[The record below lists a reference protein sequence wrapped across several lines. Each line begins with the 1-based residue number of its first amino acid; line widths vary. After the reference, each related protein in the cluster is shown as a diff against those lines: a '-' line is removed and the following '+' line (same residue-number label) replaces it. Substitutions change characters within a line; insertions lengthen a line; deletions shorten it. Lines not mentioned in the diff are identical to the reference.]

1 MSIAPSSTH
10 STHRFAMSK
19 LFFEPAEFADRQSR
33 VRAAMQRKSLDALI
47 VISPININYL
57 VGAAAK
63 AYQVF
68 QCLIFTLEEK
78 PLTLMLRLGDV
89 AEMLDLSLAED
100 VRGWGGRRYEDPI
113 EVFRRI
119 MAEKGL
125 LKARIGIEMP
135 AYYLSVHNYLK
146 LKDVLADATVSDE
159 TMLVERLK
167 YVKSPAEIEYIRE
180 AARIA
185 DVGIQSIRSILK
197 AGLTEREVAAEAHRA
212 MMAAGGDSPASP
224 MNFVSG
230 ERTCYAHGL
239 PTDRVLQ
246 RGDFMHIEFGG
257 QYRRYCSTIA
267 RHFSIDEPSERARS
281 VHQATFDACQ
291 AAISTMRHGALAED
305 VHRAAVGVLRDAELE
320 PYNLHTTGYGIAPG
334 FPPSWGESVNLF
346 DQSQDV
352 LAAGMVLSVEPPV
365 FIHAE
370 RLGARLI
377 DCVLIHDDHA
387 EVLSKCP
394 ADLIVV

>member
-1 MSIAPSSTH
+1 MSRH
-10 STHRFAMSK
+10 
-19 LFFEPAEFADRQSR
+19 FFEHAEFADRQRR
-33 VRAAMQRKSLDALI
+33 VRDVMRQKDLDALI
-47 VISPININYL
+47 VISPVNINYL
-57 VGAAAK
+57 IGMAAK

-68 QCLIFTLEEK
+68 QCLIFTLEDK

-89 AEMLDLSLAED
+89 AEMIDLSLATD
-100 VRGWGGRRYEDPI
+100 VRGWGGRRFEDPVD
-113 EVFRRI
+113 VFRRI

-125 LKARIGIEMP
+125 LNARIGLEMP
-135 AYYLSVHNYLK
+135 PYYLSVHNYLK
-146 LKDVLADATVSDE
+146 LKDVLSGATVTDE
-159 TMLVERLK
+159 TSLVERLK
-167 YVKSPAEIEYIRE
+167 FVKSPAEIAYIRE

-197 AGLTEREVAAEAHRA
+197 AGLTEREVAAEAHGA

-239 PTDRVLQ
+239 PTDRVLR

-267 RHFSIDEPSERARS
+267 RHFNIDEPTERARA
-281 VHQATFDACQ
+281 VHQATYDACQ
-291 AAISTMRHGALAED
+291 AAFGMMRAGVRAED
-305 VHRAAVGVLRDAELE
+305 VHKTAVGVLRDAGLE

-334 FPPSWGESVNLF
+334 FPPSWGESVNMF
-346 DQSQDV
+346 DRSEDV
-352 LAAGMVLSVEPPV
+352 LEAGMVLSVEPPV
-365 FIHAE
+365 FIHSE

-377 DCVLIHDDHA
+377 DCVLIHEDHA